1 MSKLSDCLGTSIFT
15 CLVTVGL
22 ELVLH
27 NSYADINGIDTGLG
41 PAAGAML

>member
-1 MSKLSDCLGTSIFT
+1 MSKLSDCLGTSIFA
-15 CLVTVGL
+15 CLVMVGL

-27 NSYADINGIDTGLG
+27 NSHADTNGIGTGLG